1 MATALTFAGI
11 DLLGSSYHT
20 TQLPAGTPSR
30 MRRVDPRWNSP
41 TNQTGIL
48 GRSQLVHVTLEFEIV
63 CRGGT
68 SYNTA
73 LAAFTA
79 IKTALDNTRTYW
91 ATQGASG
98 TNATVSRTVGDQSSA
113 TVYTIFDGDWI
124 DLQPNLTE
132 AGAIWGRLSLL
143 AFEGS
148 VTAGAVHAAVAART
162 STVPAV
168 QMQVGG
174 NALKFDQP
182 NNSMHLAAVL
192 F

>member
-1 MATALTFAGI
+1 MATALTFGGI

-48 GRSQLVHVTLEFEIV
+48 GRSQLVHVTLEFDV
-63 CRGGT
+63 LCKGNG

-73 LAAFTA
+73 LTAFTA
-79 IKTALDNTRTYW
+79 IKTALDGTRTYW
-91 ATQGASG
+91 RTKGAQGSNAS
-98 TNATVSRTVGDQSSA
+98 VSRTVGDQASA

-132 AGAIWGRLSLL
+132 AGAIWARLSLL

-148 VTAGAVHAAVAART
+148 VTAGAIHAPIAAAPAA
-162 STVPAV
+162 PAV
-168 QMQVGG
+168 VMETGG
-174 NALKFDQP
+174 NALKFDNA
-182 NNSMHLAAVL
+182 NNAIHLATVL
-192 F
+192 S